1 MKSSKRLFTFFLAV
15 ALVVAFVP
23 GLWSQQQEVEKIN
36 INKASVEELTQLKRI
51 GPKYA
56 ERIVEYREAHGPFEQ
71 PEDVMKVRGIG
82 PKTWEVNEDC
92 ITVK

>member
-36 INKASVEELTQLKRI
+36 INKASVEELTQLKQI

-71 PEDVMKVRGIG
+71 PEDVMKVPGIG
-82 PKTWEVNEDC
+82 PKTWEANEDC

>member
-1 MKSSKRLFTFFLAV
+1 MKSSKRLFTIFLAV